1 MANFCTNCGAKLKK
15 GDKFCSNC
23 GAKILNDNNFC
34 MNCGAKLRKDD
45 KFCIYCGAKT
55 DGSDLKPNNTQF
67 KSMHDMEKENARREL
82 KRVVGGKLFYNKT
95 FSNELFKKGLEILTT
110 GRSIRQQVEK
120 EIDSGKIKSGDV
132 ESRVYQLIQEHKI
145 ESDRQ
150 KVKRFEEKQEE
161 MKKIKMINELFE
173 SEEIKSE
180 IRKNRVDE
188 FNVILIKDRLKN
200 KIIKNGQNMSDVQIK
215 SYLKNEFKKY
225 GIPKKRET
233 GSRKVENNGGYCS
246 FNCIHYCEEFLGSE
260 GEIVGDFTSDGVVDY
275 YCNLGHSLTYGS
287 FCHDYRDIRAN

>member
-95 FSNELFKKGLEILTT
+95 FSNELFKNGLEILTT

-180 IRKNRVDE
+180 IRK
-188 FNVILIKDRLKN
+188 I
-200 KIIKNGQNMSDVQIK
+200 GSMS
-215 SYLKNEFKKY
+215 LM
-225 GIPKKRET
+225 
-233 GSRKVENNGGYCS
+233 
-246 FNCIHYCEEFLGSE
+246 
-260 GEIVGDFTSDGVVDY
+260 
-275 YCNLGHSLTYGS
+275 
-287 FCHDYRDIRAN
+287 